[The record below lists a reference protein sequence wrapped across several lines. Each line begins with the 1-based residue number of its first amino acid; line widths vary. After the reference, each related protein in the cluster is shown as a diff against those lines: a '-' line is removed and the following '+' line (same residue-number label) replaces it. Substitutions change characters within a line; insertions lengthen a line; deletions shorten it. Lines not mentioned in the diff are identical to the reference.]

1 VPIEEAP
8 QRPDADR
15 YASFRQQ
22 RLDLDQ
28 GDIVRRL
35 DAPEDEG
42 GMRLDPGR
50 AAVTALRLRCRRAV
64 TKRQLPPA
72 DRAGGAHTEAS
83 CGLTA
88 RHPAFDCGHHPIT

>member
-1 VPIEEAP
+1 MPIEEAP

-15 YASFRQQ
+15 YAAFRQQ
-22 RLDLDQ
+22 RLDFDQ
-28 GDIVRRL
+28 GDVVGRL

-50 AAVTALRLRCRRAV
+50 AAIAALPLRCRRPV

-72 DRAGGAHTEAS
+72 DRVGGAHTEAS

-88 RHPAFDCGHHPIT
+88 